1 MAGSRA
7 NWEDM
12 VMPTLIARDKEL
24 IASRRKA
31 ESEEKV
37 KAKPAPKAEGKKSI
51 VSDYHERRRKA
62 MEDAGL

>member
-31 ESEEKV
+31 EAEAKTKEAT
-37 KAKPAPKAEGKKSI
+37 AKPTPKPKAGGI
-51 VSDYHERRRKA
+51 ARVDKA
-62 MEDAGL
+62 LKDAGVEF